1 MTQAATLTELI
12 EKNSTVARNITYL
25 NGENAERRVSFGEL
39 YQRAL
44 GILHHLQGLGARRGD
59 KLILFLAD
67 NEQFIDAFWA
77 AVLGGIVPVP
87 VAIGI
92 SDEHRH
98 KLLRIARK
106 LGTPYLYTDRRSLER
121 IDAFAS
127 QAGEERT
134 MAALKS
140 RVFLV
145 DQLED
150 ISRPGRVHPAQPDDV
165 AFIQF
170 SSGST
175 SEPKGV
181 ILTHRNILVNGL
193 AAHDGIRANEQDVS
207 LSWMPLTHD
216 MGLIGFHIYMFA
228 WCVPNFLMPTDL
240 FVRRPLLW
248 LTFAA
253 RLRAS
258 ILCSPNFGYRHYL
271 KVLGDRP
278 VDELD
283 LSAVRV
289 IFNGAEP
296 ISAALC
302 NEFLDRMA
310 AARLKRAAMFPVY
323 GLAEASLA
331 MTFPEVGAPLRTLA
345 LDRHHLSVGEQ
356 ARSIARDTRD
366 AIELVGVGRAVPPG
380 KLRISG
386 DDDQALPQGIVGHIQ
401 ISGDYVTQGYF
412 EDPAANASAFTADGW
427 LRTGDLGV
435 VQEGDLF
442 ITGRAKE
449 ILFAG
454 GQNYYPH
461 DLEEVIAKHAGIEL
475 GRAAACGARP
485 PSADTD
491 EVLVFVTHRGELRE
505 FLPLAKAVRKS
516 VNEHIGVVVDH
527 VMPLTRLPKT
537 TSGKIQRYLLAEA
550 YQKGEF
556 KAVLAEIAALESA
569 ASAPAGEAHTDIE
582 KKLKEICDA
591 FITSRP
597 LGIDDNIFELGTSSL
612 TLAQI
617 YQRIEA
623 VYPGQL
629 EVTDFFDYPTI
640 AQLAKYLEQRLA
652 AAHA

>member
-1 MTQAATLTELI
+1 MNFETLDQALAARKTSAHAVHYIEGETSERALT
-12 EKNSTVARNITYL
+12 Y
-25 NGENAERRVSFGEL
+25 GEVHT
-39 YQRAL
+39 RAL
-44 GILHHLQGLGARRGD
+44 GLLHHFQAIGAGPGSEM
-59 KLILFLAD
+59 ILLVER
-67 NEQFIDAFWA
+67 NEQFVDAFWA
-77 AVLGGIVPVP
+77 CVLGNIIAVPLAP
-87 VAIGI
+87 GAT
-92 SDEHRH
+92 DEHRL
-98 KLLRIARK
+98 KLFRVLAKLKRPHLCTDQKIFARLAAFADTGGLTAQIERLRPVTVF
-106 LGTPYLYTDRRSLER
+106 LDR
-121 IDAFAS
+121 ID
-127 QAGEERT
+127 
-134 MAALKS
+134 
-140 RVFLV
+140 
-145 DQLED
+145 D
-150 ISRPGRVHPAQPDDV
+150 ISRPGRAHPAKPSDI
-165 AFIQF
+165 AFVQY

-181 ILTHRNILVNGL
+181 SLTHGNLLANID
-193 AAHDGIRANEQDVS
+193 AIASGINLKASDS
-207 LSWMPLTHD
+207 GLSWMPLTHD
-216 MGLIGFHIYMFA
+216 MGLIGFHLTPLVMDVDHY
-228 WCVPNFLMPTDL
+228 LMPTGL
-240 FVRRPLLW
+240 FVRRPSLW
-248 LTFAA
+248 LTK
-253 RLRAS
+253 AS
-258 ILCSPNFGYRHYL
+258 EKKATVLCSPNFGYKHLL
-271 KVLGDRP
+271 KTSDPAKLTG
-278 VDELD
+278 LD
-283 LSAVRV
+283 LSRVR
-289 IFNGAEP
+289 ILFNGAEP
-296 ISAALC
+296 ISIELCREFLAALAPAG
-302 NEFLDRMA
+302 LQGS
-310 AARLKRAAMFPVY
+310 AMFPVY

-331 MTFPEVGAPLRTLA
+331 ATFPRPSAGCATVTVNREALAAGGAVERVA
-345 LDRHHLSVGEQ
+345 
-356 ARSIARDTRD
+356 AADTR
-366 AIELVGVGRAVPPG
+366 AITLVQVGHPVKGCEVKITTDSGMALPENTVGR
-380 KLRISG
+380 I
-386 DDDQALPQGIVGHIQ
+386 HIRGANV
-401 ISGDYVTQGYF
+401 SRGYYN
-412 EDPAANASAFTADGW
+412 DPDATAATIDGAGW
-427 LRTGDLGV
+427 LDTGDLGFLSGGELTV
-435 VQEGDLF
+435 
-442 ITGRAKE
+442 TGRAKE